1 MYFCYFCIVLL
12 TFLVIFREDFKDRMD
27 EYDYAKPLEGQEK
40 KHIDDHWRKH
50 TLSFVDLDNGDV
62 SIEYRY

>member
-1 MYFCYFCIVLL
+1 
-12 TFLVIFREDFKDRMD
+12 MD